1 MDDIFHMAR
10 HTNATLL
17 IYKGVNITTVQKL
30 LGHKNLKTTQEYA
43 DVMDM
48 TIVQDLKKNS
58 EKSIKESGRFA
69 RYK

>member
-1 MDDIFHMAR
+1 MAR

-30 LGHKNLKTTQEYA
+30 LGHKNLKTTQVYA

-58 EKSIKESGRFA
+58 EHPINEPGRCTHD
-69 RYK
+69 K